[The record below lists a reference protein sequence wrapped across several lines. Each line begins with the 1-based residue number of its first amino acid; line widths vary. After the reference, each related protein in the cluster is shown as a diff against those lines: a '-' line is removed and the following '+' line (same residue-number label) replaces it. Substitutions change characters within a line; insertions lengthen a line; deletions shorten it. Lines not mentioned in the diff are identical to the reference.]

1 MALMVTVKKVDGR
14 VTTDKD
20 LGYLFSTL
28 KNGTYTIT
36 IKRASEKRSINQND
50 LMWMWFSCVE
60 RETGTPK
67 NDVYNFYTK
76 KFLQKV
82 VQVGD
87 RLERCVESTSQ
98 LNKERFTEF
107 LNKVQA
113 DVASELGIQ
122 LPIPEDSYFEQFY
135 QTFNY

>member
-1 MALMVTVKKVDGR
+1 MAQTVTVRKVDGR
-14 VTTDKD
+14 VTTDID

-28 KNGTYTIT
+28 RNGTYTIT

-122 LPIPEDSYFEQFY
+122 LPIPEDRYFEQFY

>member
-122 LPIPEDSYFEQFY
+122 LPIPEDRYFEQFY

>member
-1 MALMVTVKKVDGR
+1 MALMVTAKKVDGR

-36 IKRASEKRSINQND
+36 IKRASEKRSINQNN
-50 LMWMWFSCVE
+50 LMWMWFTCVE

-113 DVASELGIQ
+113 DVASEFGIQ
-122 LPIPEDSYFEQFY
+122 LPIPEDRYFEQFY

>member
-1 MALMVTVKKVDGR
+1 MAEVITAKKVDGR

-20 LGYLFSTL
+20 IGYVFSTL
-28 KNGTYTIT
+28 RNGTYSIT

-50 LMWMWFSCVE
+50 LMWLWFTCIE

-67 NDVYNFYTK
+67 NDVYHFYTK
-76 KFLQKV
+76 KFLQKI

-87 RLERCVESTSQ
+87 RMERCVEGTRD

-113 DVASELGIQ
+113 DAATELGIQ
-122 LPIPEDSYFEQFY
+122 LPAPEDRYFENFY
-135 QTFNY
+135 QQFSY

>member
-1 MALMVTVKKVDGR
+1 MAQTVTVRKVDGR
-14 VTTDKD
+14 VTTDID

-36 IKRASEKRSINQND
+36 IKRASEKRSISQND
-50 LMWMWFSCVE
+50 LMWMWFACIE

-87 RLERCVESTSQ
+87 RMERCVESTSQ
-98 LNKERFTEF
+98 LNKERFTHF
-107 LNKVQA
+107 LNMIQA
-113 DVASELGIQ
+113 DASAELGIQ
-122 LPIPEDSYFEQFY
+122 LPIPEDRYFENFY
-135 QTFNY
+135 QQFNY

>member
-1 MALMVTVKKVDGR
+1 MALTVTVKKVDGR

-122 LPIPEDSYFEQFY
+122 LPIPEDRYFEQFY

>member
-1 MALMVTVKKVDGR
+1 MALMVTAKKVDGR

-122 LPIPEDSYFEQFY
+122 LPIPEDRYFEQFY

>member
-1 MALMVTVKKVDGR
+1 MALTVTVKKVDGR

-113 DVASELGIQ
+113 DVASEFGIQ
-122 LPIPEDSYFEQFY
+122 LPIPEDRYFEQFY

>member
-1 MALMVTVKKVDGR
+1 MAQTVTVKKVDGR

-122 LPIPEDSYFEQFY
+122 LPIPEDRYFEQFY

>member
-1 MALMVTVKKVDGR
+1 MAQTVTVRKVDGR
-14 VTTDKD
+14 VTTDID

-36 IKRASEKRSINQND
+36 IKRASEKRSISQND
-50 LMWMWFSCVE
+50 LMWMWFTLVE

-113 DVASELGIQ
+113 DVASEFGIQ
-122 LPIPEDSYFEQFY
+122 LPIPEDRYFEQFY

>member
-1 MALMVTVKKVDGR
+1 MAQTVTVRKVDGR
-14 VTTDKD
+14 VTTDID

-36 IKRASEKRSINQND
+36 IKRASEKRSISQND
-50 LMWMWFSCVE
+50 LMWMWFACIE

-113 DVASELGIQ
+113 DVASEFGIQ
-122 LPIPEDSYFEQFY
+122 LPIPEDRYFEQFY

>member
-113 DVASELGIQ
+113 DVASEFGIQ
-122 LPIPEDSYFEQFY
+122 LPIPEDRYFEQFY

>member
-1 MALMVTVKKVDGR
+1 MAQTVTVRKVDGR
-14 VTTDKD
+14 VTTDID

-28 KNGTYTIT
+28 RNGTYTIT

-50 LMWMWFSCVE
+50 LMWMWFTCVE

-67 NDVYNFYTK
+67 NDVYNIYRE
-76 KFLQKV
+76 KFLQKE
-82 VQVGD
+82 VQFGD
-87 RLERCVESTSQ
+87 RIVRCVESTSQ
-98 LNKERFTEF
+98 LNKEQFTEF

-122 LPIPEDSYFEQFY
+122 LPIPEDRYFEQFY

>member
-28 KNGTYTIT
+28 KNGTYTLT

-50 LMWMWFSCVE
+50 LMWMWFTCVE

-122 LPIPEDSYFEQFY
+122 LPIPEDRYFEQFY

>member
-1 MALMVTVKKVDGR
+1 MAQTVTVRKVDGR

-28 KNGTYTIT
+28 RNGTYTIT

-50 LMWMWFSCVE
+50 LMWMWFTCVE

-98 LNKERFTEF
+98 LNKEQFTEF

-113 DVASELGIQ
+113 DVASEFGIQ
-122 LPIPEDSYFEQFY
+122 LPIPEDRYFEQFY

>member
-1 MALMVTVKKVDGR
+1 MVQTVTVKKVDGR
-14 VTTDKD
+14 VTTDRD

-36 IKRASEKRSINQND
+36 IKRASEKRSINQNN
-50 LMWMWFSCVE
+50 LMWMWFTLVE

-67 NDVYNFYTK
+67 KDVYKYYQQ
-76 KFLQKV
+76 KFLQKE
-82 VQVGD
+82 VQFGD
-87 RLERCVESTSQ
+87 RIVRCVESTKE
-98 LNKERFTEF
+98 LNKEQFTEF

-113 DVASELGIQ
+113 DVASEFGIQ
-122 LPIPEDSYFEQFY
+122 LPIPEDRYFEQFY